1 MIYNRSN
8 KEYYE
13 NQESKFL
20 VFMYNTIPGR
30 VVLKVATRKWVS
42 ATLGFYMITPI
53 SKLKIKKFIKKNKI
67 DMNEYE
73 ETKYKNFDK
82 FFIRNI
88 KPDKRPL
95 HGDNNLFIS
104 PCDSKLSVY
113 KIDSNTNIN
122 VKNSNYTI
130 GELLKDNTLA
140 EKYKGGYCLVF
151 RLCVD
156 DYHHYHFIDDGVVV
170 KRKKIKGVLNT
181 VRPVALKSKKVYSE
195 NNREWTLMDT
205 KHFGNIIYM
214 EVGAIG
220 VGKIVNLKISKFK
233 RGDEKGYFRFG
244 GSTVIILVEKDV
256 LKLDDDIIFE
266 ASRDNEIQIKLFEPI
281 GRRK

>member
-8 KEYYE
+8 NEYYE
-13 NQESKFL
+13 NRESKFL

-42 ATLGFYMITPI
+42 ATLGLYMKTPI
-53 SKLKIKKFIKKNKI
+53 SKLKIKKFIKKNHINMEDFEK
-67 DMNEYE
+67 
-73 ETKYKNFDK
+73 TKYKSFDK

-95 HGDNNLFIS
+95 HSDNNLFLS
-104 PCDSKLSVY
+104 PCDSRLSVY
-113 KIDSNTNIN
+113 RIDSDTNIN

-130 GELLKDNTLA
+130 GELLKDNDLA
-140 EKYKGGYCLVF
+140 KEYSGGYCLVF

-156 DYHHYHFIDDGVVV
+156 DYHHYHFNDDGIVLSH
-170 KRKKIKGVLNT
+170 KKIKGVLNT
-181 VRPVALKSKKVYSE
+181 VRPVALKSKKVFSE
-195 NNREWTLMDT
+195 NNREWTLLAT
-205 KHFGNIIYM
+205 KHFDNIIFM

-220 VGKIVNLKISKFK
+220 VGKIVNLKVKEFK

-244 GSTVIILVEKDV
+244 GSTVILLVKKDV
-256 LKLDDDIIFE
+256 LELDQDILEE
-266 ASRDNEIQIKLFEPI
+266 ASKDNEIQIKLFEPI
-281 GRRK
+281 GRRR

>member
-8 KEYYE
+8 NEYYE

-42 ATLGFYMITPI
+42 ATLGFYMKTPI
-53 SKLKIKKFIKKNKI
+53 SKLKIKKFIKKNHINMDDFEK
-67 DMNEYE
+67 
-73 ETKYKNFDK
+73 TKYKNFDK

-95 HGDNNLFIS
+95 HGDNNLFLS
-104 PCDSKLSVY
+104 PCDSRLSVY
-113 KIDSNTNIN
+113 SIDSNTNIN

-130 GELLKDNTLA
+130 GELLKDNELA
-140 EKYKGGYCLVF
+140 EEYKGGYCLVF

-156 DYHHYHFIDDGVVV
+156 DYHHYHFIDDGVVL
-170 KRKKIKGVLNT
+170 KHKKIKGVLNT
-181 VRPVALKSKKVYSE
+181 VRPVALKSKKVFSE
-195 NNREWTLMDT
+195 NNREWTLLDT
-205 KHFGNIIYM
+205 KNFDKIIFM

-220 VGKIVNLKISKFK
+220 VGKIVNLNVNEFK

-244 GSTVIILVEKDV
+244 GSTIILLVKKDI
-256 LKLDDDIIFE
+256 LELDKDILEE
-266 ASRDNEIQIKLFEPI
+266 ASKDNEIQIKLFEPI
-281 GRRK
+281 GRRR

>member
-1 MIYNRSN
+1 MIYDRSN
-8 KEYYE
+8 NEYYE

-42 ATLGFYMITPI
+42 ATLGLYMVTPI

-67 DMNEYE
+67 DMDEYE
-73 ETKYKNFDK
+73 KTKYKNFDK
-82 FFIRNI
+82 FFVRNI
-88 KPDKRPL
+88 KPDKRPIP
-95 HGDNNLFIS
+95 GDKHLFIS

-122 VKNSNYTI
+122 VKNSSYTI
-130 GELLKDNTLA
+130 SELLKDNELA
-140 EKYKGGYCLVF
+140 EKYKDGYCLVF

-156 DYHHYHFIDDGVVV
+156 DYHHYHFIDDGEVI
-170 KRKKIKGVLNT
+170 KHKKIKGVLNT
-181 VRPVALKSKKVYSE
+181 VRPVALKAKKVFSE
-195 NNREWTLMDT
+195 NNREWTLLST
-205 KHFGNIIYM
+205 KTFGNMIYM

-220 VGKIVNLKISKFK
+220 VGKIVNLKVDKFK

-244 GSTVIILVEKDV
+244 GSTVILLIEKDI
-256 LKLDDDIIFE
+256 LELDQDILDE
-266 ASRDNEIQIKLFEPI
+266 VSKDNEVQIKLFEPI
-281 GRRK
+281 GRRI

>member
-8 KEYYE
+8 NEYYE
-13 NQESKFL
+13 NRESKFL

-42 ATLGFYMITPI
+42 ATLGLYMKTPI
-53 SKLKIKKFIKKNKI
+53 SKLKIKKFIKKNHINMEDFEK
-67 DMNEYE
+67 
-73 ETKYKNFDK
+73 TKYKSFDK

-95 HGDNNLFIS
+95 HSDNNLFLS
-104 PCDSKLSVY
+104 PCDSRLSVY
-113 KIDSNTNIN
+113 RIDSDTNIN

-130 GELLKDNTLA
+130 GELLKDNDLA
-140 EKYKGGYCLVF
+140 KEYSGGYCLVF

-156 DYHHYHFIDDGVVV
+156 DYHHYHFNDDGIVLNH
-170 KRKKIKGVLNT
+170 KKIKGVLNT
-181 VRPVALKSKKVYSE
+181 VRPVALKSKKVFSE
-195 NNREWTLMDT
+195 NNREWTLLAT
-205 KHFGNIIYM
+205 KHFDNIIFM

-220 VGKIVNLKISKFK
+220 VGKIVNLKVKEFK

-244 GSTVIILVEKDV
+244 GSTVILLVKKDV
-256 LKLDDDIIFE
+256 LELDQDILEE
-266 ASRDNEIQIKLFEPI
+266 ASKDNEIQIKLFEPI
-281 GRRK
+281 GRRR